1 MNAIPMQT
9 LVGTLFFPF
18 VHTLCSTNNPENKFF
33 QQRHQYVLFEK
44 YSNPITYLDIHLH
57 VRIIDLYIH
66 IAFQCIKNYFILT
79 YFIVILPPS
88 LTWMFKIS
96 ALCLQAY
103 LHSKNFD
110 KIYIAI
116 YKITSK
122 INWNLMKFILSVAL

>member
-9 LVGTLFFPF
+9 LVVGTLFFSF

-33 QQRHQYVLFEK
+33 QQRHQYVFQPNNISW
-44 YSNPITYLDIHLH
+44 YSFTC
-57 VRIIDLYIH
+57 DLYIH

-88 LTWMFKIS
+88 LTWMSKIS

>member
-9 LVGTLFFPF
+9 LVGTLFFSF

-33 QQRHQYVLFEK
+33 QQRHQYVLFDR
-44 YSNPITYLDIHLH
+44 YSNPITYL
-57 VRIIDLYIH
+57 YIRLRV
-66 IAFQCIKNYFILT
+66 IYIYIYIVFQCIKNYFILT
-79 YFIVILPPS
+79 YFIVILPLS
-88 LTWMFKIS
+88 LTWMSKIS
-96 ALCLQAY
+96 TLCLQAY

>member
-9 LVGTLFFPF
+9 LVGTLFFSF

-44 YSNPITYLDIHLH
+44 YSNPITYLDIYLRA
-57 VRIIDLYIH
+57 RIIDLYIH
-66 IAFQCIKNYFILT
+66 IAFQYIKNYFILT

-88 LTWMFKIS
+88 LTWMSKIS

>member
-1 MNAIPMQT
+1 MQT
-9 LVGTLFFPF
+9 LVGTLFFSF

-33 QQRHQYVLFEK
+33 QQRHQYVLFVK
-44 YSNPITYLDIHLH
+44 YSSPITYLDIHLR
-57 VRIIDLYIH
+57 VLYIH
-66 IAFQCIKNYFILT
+66 IAFQCIKNYFLLT

-88 LTWMFKIS
+88 LTWMSKIS

>member
-1 MNAIPMQT
+1 MNAIPVRI
-9 LVGTLFFPF
+9 LVGTLFFSF

-33 QQRHQYVLFEK
+33 QQRHQYVWFDK
-44 YSNPITYLDIHLH
+44 YSNPITYLDIHLR
-57 VRIIDLYIH
+57 VLSLYVV
-66 IAFQCIKNYFILT
+66 FQCIKNYFILT
-79 YFIVILPPS
+79 YFIVILPSS
-88 LTWMFKIS
+88 LTWMSKIS
-96 ALCLQAY
+96 TLCLQAY